1 MENIKANDTGC
12 LVNITEI
19 LSLEKKK
26 SKGGTTLE
34 KVNHIF
40 VLILLFVFFVA
51 FGIII
56 YYKRL

>member
-1 MENIKANDTGC
+1 MIQDVLLTSQKF
-12 LVNITEI
+12 
-19 LSLEKKK
+19 SRSKKK

-56 YYKRL
+56 YYKRLSEKVT

>member
-1 MENIKANDTGC
+1 MIQDVLLTSQKF
-12 LVNITEI
+12 
-19 LSLEKKK
+19 SRSKKK